1 LLSRCQSRTSK
12 RYKKKLRQRSGL
24 LAQPISE
31 NRILI
36 FSPFLFIY
44 QQKKTRANEI
54 PRLKE
59 YEEIGLAFDGN
70 MLIDYDGV
78 FSLPSELVSFLKV
91 QGYDMSFA
99 E

>member
-1 LLSRCQSRTSK
+1 MLTKPFTGKLEFWSPVNIENSFGSVNLSLNVKSEITIKIRECG
-12 RYKKKLRQRSGL
+12 SGF
-24 LAQPISE
+24 AE
-31 NRILI
+31 W
-36 FSPFLFIY
+36 
-44 QQKKTRANEI
+44 EI

-59 YEEIGLAFDGN
+59 YEEIGLSFDGN

-91 QGYDMSFA
+91 QGYDMSYA